1 MDDMINVLK
10 EYQGNGALLLLY
22 LAALLYLLIT
32 ERNRRTRLM
41 LVYLPLTILIL
52 FLLPPVYRFYTAR
65 NEGDT
70 YYRILWLLPM
80 GVTMLYAGLRAAIHL
95 PGKIRFAGYAVL
107 CAAVIV
113 CGSSV
118 YRNSNVIKAE
128 NRLHVPHQVVDICDY
143 LLADSGGEE
152 VSAAFPSNIVQFV
165 RQYTSRVNMPYG
177 RDMLIARWG
186 YWNEVYDA
194 MEKPDTVEAK
204 TLVKALNDTYT
215 QYLVILQ
222 DRSVDGDFADYGME
236 YMGNV
241 DGFDLWKNGNIC
253 P

>member
-1 MDDMINVLK
+1 MI
-10 EYQGNGALLLLY
+10 
-22 LAALLYLLIT
+22 
-32 ERNRRTRLM
+32 R
-41 LVYLPLTILIL
+41 
-52 FLLPPVYRFYTAR
+52 
-65 NEGDT
+65 
-70 YYRILWLLPM
+70 
-80 GVTMLYAGLRAAIHL
+80 
-95 PGKIRFAGYAVL
+95 
-107 CAAVIV
+107 
-113 CGSSV
+113 
-118 YRNSNVIKAE
+118 AE